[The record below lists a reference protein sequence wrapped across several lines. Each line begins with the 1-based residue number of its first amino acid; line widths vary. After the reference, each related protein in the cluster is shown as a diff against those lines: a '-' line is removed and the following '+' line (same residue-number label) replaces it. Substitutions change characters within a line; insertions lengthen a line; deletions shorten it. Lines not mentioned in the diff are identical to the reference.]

1 MNRKERIVLF
11 GVACAILCAYGA
23 NAAETKGAKPKPVT
37 KEATVKA
44 EASKKETTAT
54 PDSTMR
60 IKAGE
65 SGKQFNNI
73 TVEGEDRV
81 RVNFDRPELKLDVDP
96 SKAPGLDWQSVWAA
110 LGSDEFNFVDPVLSR
125 SVYERSPYAP
135 RPWLDSMNDGPVARF
150 RPEVNGVE
158 KWGLEVADSRGKTV
172 ARFQGNGK
180 PPKEITWDGTTI
192 DGGAARSD
200 LTYSYVLNATDKAGN
215 KRSFVG
221 DSFQIPPHVA
231 QNKEGMSMSFSVPV
245 ESATDR
251 VPDAVVLEAATRLN
265 QNVATNVPVKVEV
278 TASTF
283 NLAKSIADEVVAT
296 LQPHLYGEPARITVL
311 TNVDTGG
318 AERASV
324 TIRTASTTT
333 APAIA
338 PAPSSSKK

>member
-1 MNRKERIVLF
+1 MQKKKRIVLF
-11 GVACAILCAYGA
+11 GVACAVCFAHGA
-23 NAAETKGAKPKPVT
+23 NAAGTKGEKPQPSA

-44 EASKKETTAT
+44 PASKAGTTAT

-65 SGKQFNNI
+65 SGKNFNSI

-96 SKAPGLDWQSVWAA
+96 SKAPGLDWESVWAA
-110 LGSDEFNFVDPVLSR
+110 LGADEFNFVDPMLTR

-135 RPWLDSMNDGPVARF
+135 RPWLDSFHNGPLATF
-150 RPEVNGVE
+150 RPDVNGVE

-172 ARFQGNGK
+172 ARFQGSGK
-180 PPKEITWDGTTI
+180 PPKEISWDGTTI

-221 DSFQIPPHVA
+221 DSFQIPPHVS
-231 QNKEGMSMSFSVPV
+231 QNKDGVAMSFSVPV

-251 VPDAVVLEAATRLN
+251 VPDEVVLEAATRLN
-265 QNVATNVPVKVEV
+265 HNVAPNVPVKIEV
-278 TASTF
+278 TAPTF
-283 NLAKSIADEVVAT
+283 NMAKSIADEVVAT
-296 LQPHLYGEPARITVL
+296 LQPHLYGEPSRIAVV

-324 TIRTASTTT
+324 TIRSTSMMATA
-333 APAIA
+333 APATS
-338 PAPSSSKK
+338 PKK